1 MKQLS
6 IICDADI
13 NAYDK
18 IKNYDKIEQLIDN
31 CLKLDN
37 YTSKYLK
44 LLFIFI
50 AVEPLKFLPRE
61 NFLKIRRKTNSLEIA
76 YNVDYYNLLE
86 NKNDEIFKILAT
98 TYLQAIE
105 KYLIDRKDFNGK
117 KFYED
122 AKQLFINNGIL

>member
-98 TYLQAIE
+98 TYLQGIE

-122 AKQLFINNGIL
+122 VKLLFVNNGIL